1 MNTETTR
8 KITIGMPGFEAR
20 TASTI
25 LLEKLK
31 ARYADG
37 LTCVIVDDGSV
48 REPVVPDVLS
58 SREIKGSVIYL
69 KRNVGHQSAIAIG
82 LCYAEEHESDSDYIV
97 VMDSDGEDDPETID
111 ILLTALEGDEL
122 DVAVAER
129 KSRVETLRFKIFYE
143 IYRQVFI
150 LLTGRRISFGNF
162 MAMTPA
168 GLRRLAA
175 MQEIYTHIA
184 GSVITSRLR
193 VTACPIARG
202 PRLAGQSRMNF
213 VSLALHG
220 FRAVMLFAE
229 DVLVRVGVAC
239 ALVAVLSVIAGVI
252 AVGLKLFGYATPGWF
267 SVAIGILMLVFLQ
280 TGAVTL
286 MTLLLTGVVKGG
298 NANRVRYLDFVQR
311 VERSGEPHT

>member
-1 MNTETTR
+1 M
-8 KITIGMPGFEAR
+8 FEDR

>member
-1 MNTETTR
+1 MKTEPAN
-8 KITIGMPGFEAR
+8 ICIVMPAFEER

-25 LLEKLK
+25 LIETLRDQFGE
-31 ARYADG
+31 R
-37 LTCVIVDDGSV
+37 LTCIIVDDGSV
-48 REPVVPDVLS
+48 REPVESDVLS
-58 SREIKGSVIYL
+58 SRDIKGSVIYL
-69 KRNVGHQSAIAIG
+69 KRNVGHQRAIAIG
-82 LCYAEEHESDSDYIV
+82 LCYAEEHEHDSDFFV
-97 VMDSDGEDDPETID
+97 VMDSDGEDRPETIET
-111 ILLTALEGDEL
+111 LLSALERDDL
-122 DVAVAER
+122 DVAVAARR
-129 KSRVETLRFKIFYE
+129 KRVESLRFKIFYE
-143 IYRQVFI
+143 LYRLLFI